1 MASIQRGSLLLQVE
15 EGACFFEVAPWQPVA
30 AAGRFQRPRPAKL
43 DTIAEE
49 DSSSVISTAHDADG
63 GYGAASTSSASAS
76 AVGGRARFL
85 NNPSV
90 RRPSAGGERRAVC
103 VCMAGIIS

>member
-15 EGACFFEVAPWQPVA
+15 EGAFFEVAPWQPVAA

-49 DSSSVISTAHDADG
+49 DFQIDL
-63 GYGAASTSSASAS
+63 
-76 AVGGRARFL
+76 RF
-85 NNPSV
+85 
-90 RRPSAGGERRAVC
+90 
-103 VCMAGIIS
+103 M

>member
-15 EGACFFEVAPWQPVA
+15 EGAFFEVAPWQPGAA

-63 GYGAASTSSASAS
+63 GYGAASTSSSAS
-76 AVGGRARFL
+76 AAARG
-85 NNPSV
+85 S
-90 RRPSAGGERRAVC
+90 
-103 VCMAGIIS
+103 

>member
-15 EGACFFEVAPWQPVA
+15 EGAFFEVAPWQPVA
-30 AAGRFQRPRPAKL
+30 AAAGSRFQRPRPAKL

-63 GYGAASTSSASAS
+63 GYGAASTSSSAS
-76 AVGGRARFL
+76 AAARG
-85 NNPSV
+85 S
-90 RRPSAGGERRAVC
+90 
-103 VCMAGIIS
+103 

>member
-15 EGACFFEVAPWQPVA
+15 EGAFFEVAPWQPGAA

-63 GYGAASTSSASAS
+63 GYGAAATSSSASA
-76 AVGGRARFL
+76 AARG
-85 NNPSV
+85 S
-90 RRPSAGGERRAVC
+90 
-103 VCMAGIIS
+103 

>member
-15 EGACFFEVAPWQPVA
+15 EGAFFEVAPWQPVAA

-43 DTIAEE
+43 DIIAEE

-63 GYGAASTSSASAS
+63 GYGAASTSSSAS
-76 AVGGRARFL
+76 AAARG
-85 NNPSV
+85 S
-90 RRPSAGGERRAVC
+90 
-103 VCMAGIIS
+103 

>member
-15 EGACFFEVAPWQPVA
+15 EGACFFEVAPWRPVA

-43 DTIAEE
+43 LDTIAEE
-49 DSSSVISTAHDADG
+49 DSSSVISTAAHDADG

-76 AVGGRARFL
+76 AAARG
-85 NNPSV
+85 S
-90 RRPSAGGERRAVC
+90 
-103 VCMAGIIS
+103 

>member
-15 EGACFFEVAPWQPVA
+15 EGAFFEVAPWQPGA
-30 AAGRFQRPRPAKL
+30 SAAGRFQRPRPAKL

-63 GYGAASTSSASAS
+63 GYGAASTSSSAS
-76 AVGGRARFL
+76 AAARG
-85 NNPSV
+85 S
-90 RRPSAGGERRAVC
+90 
-103 VCMAGIIS
+103 

>member
-15 EGACFFEVAPWQPVA
+15 EGAFFEVAPWQPVA
-30 AAGRFQRPRPAKL
+30 AAAGRFQRPRPAKLL

-49 DSSSVISTAHDADG
+49 DSSSVISTAAHDADG

-76 AVGGRARFL
+76 AAARG
-85 NNPSV
+85 S
-90 RRPSAGGERRAVC
+90 
-103 VCMAGIIS
+103 

>member
-15 EGACFFEVAPWQPVA
+15 EGAFFEVAPWQPVAAAAA

-76 AVGGRARFL
+76 AAARG
-85 NNPSV
+85 S
-90 RRPSAGGERRAVC
+90 
-103 VCMAGIIS
+103 

>member
-15 EGACFFEVAPWQPVA
+15 EGAFFEVAPWQPGAA

-49 DSSSVISTAHDADG
+49 DSSSVISTAAHDADG

-76 AVGGRARFL
+76 AAARG
-85 NNPSV
+85 S
-90 RRPSAGGERRAVC
+90 
-103 VCMAGIIS
+103 

>member
-15 EGACFFEVAPWQPVA
+15 EGAFFEVAPWQPVAA

-63 GYGAASTSSASAS
+63 GYGAASTSSSAS
-76 AVGGRARFL
+76 AAARG
-85 NNPSV
+85 S
-90 RRPSAGGERRAVC
+90 
-103 VCMAGIIS
+103 

>member
-30 AAGRFQRPRPAKL
+30 AAAGRFQRPRPAKL
-43 DTIAEE
+43 DTIADE

-63 GYGAASTSSASAS
+63 GYGAAATSSSASA
-76 AVGGRARFL
+76 AARG
-85 NNPSV
+85 S
-90 RRPSAGGERRAVC
+90 
-103 VCMAGIIS
+103 